1 MGSRVPPKTP
11 PSGEFALIARYFAP
25 LSRGVPGAY
34 DLTDDAASIRAEPG
48 LDWVMTTDA
57 LVAGVHFLP
66 DDPPDAIAR
75 KALRVNLSDLAAKG
89 AAPRF
94 YLLDT
99 VLPKDIDEAWIAG
112 FASGLAADQDEF
124 GVRLIGGDTTSTPGA
139 LTLAITALGQVE
151 TGRMLRR
158 GTAQDG
164 DDVYVSGTLGD
175 AALGLLVLRGGLT
188 RLSPAS
194 REFLVDRYRVPQPR
208 VALGPALL
216 DLAQASMDVSDGL
229 VADLGHICETSGLG
243 AVVDE
248 PSVPL
253 SEAVREALR
262 EHPALMVS
270 VLTGGDDYEILFTA
284 PPAAR
289 EKIAALAR
297 KLELPITRIGAMRG
311 GEGVKVLRA
320 DGSARSLDSQGWQH
334 F

>member
-1 MGSRVPPKTP
+1 MPPKTP

-34 DLTDDAASIRAEPG
+34 DLTDDAAWIRAEPG

-89 AAPRF
+89 ATPRF

-99 VLPKDIDEAWIAG
+99 VLPKDIDEAWIAS
-112 FASGLAADQDEF
+112 FTSGLAADQDEF

-139 LTLAITALGQVE
+139 LTLAVTALGQVE

-164 DDVYVSGTLGD
+164 DEVYISGTLGD

-208 VALGPALL
+208 VSLGPALL

-289 EKIAALAR
+289 EKVAALAR
-297 KLELPITRIGAMRG
+297 KLELPITRIGAMRSG
-311 GEGVKVLRA
+311 DGVKVLRE
-320 DGSARSLDSQGWQH
+320 DGSARALDSAGWQH

>member
-1 MGSRVPPKTP
+1 MPPKTP

-34 DLTDDAASIRAEPG
+34 DLTDDAAWIRAEPG
-48 LDWVMTTDA
+48 LDWVVKTDA
-57 LVAGVHFLP
+57 IVAGVHFLP
-66 DDPPDAIAR
+66 DDPPDLVAR

-89 AAPRF
+89 AVPRF

-124 GVRLIGGDTTSTPGA
+124 GVKLIGGDTTATPGA
-139 LTLAITALGQVE
+139 LTLAVMALGQVE
-151 TGRMLRR
+151 AGRMLRR

-175 AALGLLVLRGGLT
+175 AALGLLVLRGGLM

-194 REFLVDRYRVPQPR
+194 RDFLVDRYRLPQPR
-208 VALGPALL
+208 VKLGPALL
-216 DLAQASMDVSDGL
+216 DMANAAMDVSDGL

-248 PSVPL
+248 PNVPL
-253 SEAVREALR
+253 SPAAREAVR
-262 EHPALMVS
+262 EHPALIS
-270 VLTGGDDYEILFTA
+270 AVLAGGDDYELLFTA

-289 EKIAALAR
+289 ERVAALAR
-297 KLELPITRIGAMRG
+297 KLELPITRIGAVRSG
-311 GEGVKVLRA
+311 SGVKVLRE
-320 DGSARSLDSQGWQH
+320 DGSERALDAAGWQH